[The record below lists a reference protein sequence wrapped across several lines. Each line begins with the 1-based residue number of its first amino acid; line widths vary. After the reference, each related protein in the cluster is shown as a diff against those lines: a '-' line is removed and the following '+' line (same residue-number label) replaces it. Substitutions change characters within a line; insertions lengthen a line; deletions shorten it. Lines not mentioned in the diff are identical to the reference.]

1 MSNSS
6 TDTGLR
12 KGRLG
17 VVGIVFFVVAAAAPL
32 LGMTGAVPVAML
44 LGNQAGT
51 PGTYLAVGLI
61 LLVFS
66 VGYAAMS
73 QKVTNTGA
81 FFAYV
86 GRGLGKHAGVASAF
100 ASLVGY
106 ITIQLAIY
114 GFIGGILSGQMEA
127 SVGIALPWYTWAI
140 VTWVLV
146 TVLSLLSVDV
156 GAKVLGVLMIAELL
170 TLVITSTAV
179 FLNHGAS
186 ANLVNSFS
194 PAAIFDGGFEGGAG
208 IAIAFAF
215 ASFIGFEAT
224 AIYGEESRDPKKVV
238 PKATYWAVGIITV
251 IFAFTAFA
259 MATAM
264 GGTKASVEAGVA
276 GAATTG
282 AGTPA
287 ENPLGNPAA
296 VLFGIADDNLGG
308 NWMSTIMGWLVISS
322 CFAGVLA
329 FQNAISR
336 YFFALGR
343 GGVLPKSLAKTN
355 SSGAPANGVLLTSM
369 IAIVVIAIFTAYNLD
384 GIANL
389 FTWMSAVTAVAIMFV
404 EILVSI
410 AIVVYLGK
418 DKTVSV
424 WKSTIAPIIAAIG
437 LSLGTYM
444 LMSRFNL
451 LGSLAPTPDDI
462 FTAWAL
468 TPFGWF
474 LVLLPFIAALIGL
487 VVSLINNKN
496 EKAELLEDILS

>member
-114 GFIGGILSGQMEA
+114 GFIGGVLSGQMKA
-127 SVGIALPWYTWAI
+127 SAGIDLPWYTWAI
-140 VTWVLV
+140 VVWVLV
-146 TVLSLLSVDV
+146 TALSLLSVDV

-179 FLNHGAS
+179 FINHGAS
-186 ANLVNSFS
+186 ANLANSFS
-194 PAAIFDGGFEGGAG
+194 PDAIFAGGFGGGAG

-224 AIYGEESRDPKKVV
+224 AIYGEESKDPKKVV

-251 IFAFTAFA
+251 LFAFTAFA

-264 GGTKASVEAGVA
+264 GGNNDGVA
-276 GAATTG
+276 GFVGKAS
-282 AGTPA
+282 AGLT
-287 ENPLGNPAA
+287 NPAG
-296 VLFGIADDNLGG
+296 VIFGIADDNLGG
-308 NWMSTIMGWLVISS
+308 TWMSTIMGWLVISS

-343 GGVLPKSLAKTN
+343 GGVLPKSLSKTN
-355 SSGAPANGVLLTSM
+355 KAGAPLYGVMLTSLF
-369 IAIVVIAIFTAYNLD
+369 ALVVIVVFAVQKLD

-410 AIVVYLGK
+410 AIVVFLGK
-418 DKTVSV
+418 DKTVNV
-424 WKSTIAPIIAAIG
+424 WKSTIAPLIAAIG
-437 LSLGTYM
+437 LSVGTYM

-451 LGSLAPTPDDI
+451 LGSLAPKDVDPTTPEG
-462 FTAWAL
+462 AWQL
-468 TPFGWF
+468 TGFGWF
-474 LVLLPFIAALIGL
+474 LVLLPFIAAVAGLILSL
-487 VVSLINNKN
+487 VNNKN